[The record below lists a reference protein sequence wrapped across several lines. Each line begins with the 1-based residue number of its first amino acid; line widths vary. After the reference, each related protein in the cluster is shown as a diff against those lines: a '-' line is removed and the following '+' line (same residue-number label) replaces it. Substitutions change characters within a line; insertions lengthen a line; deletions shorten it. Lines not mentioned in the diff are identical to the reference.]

1 MPHVSTMIR
10 VMTVDDHPLVREGL
24 RFMLATSDDLVLVGN
39 AADGGTALQY
49 ISEAQPDVVLLD
61 LRMPGMDGLEALAH
75 IRKTWPQIA
84 VLILTTYDEDELMM
98 RGLQTGASGYL
109 LKESSLETLFNAI
122 RTAARGEM
130 VVQPEMMARILS
142 YTASPIST
150 SPPES
155 LPSYMQLT
163 QREEEVLAGVARG
176 ERSKEIAAHLGI
188 TERTVRAYLTNIYTK
203 LNVDSR
209 ASAVAV
215 AMERGLLLQQRE
227 NNRKSQ

>member
-1 MPHVSTMIR
+1 MSTMIR
-10 VMTVDDHPLVREGL
+10 VMAVDDHPLVREGL
-24 RFMLATSDDLVLVGN
+24 RLMLATSDDLVFVGD
-39 AADGGTALQY
+39 AADGGTALQR
-49 ISEAQPDVVLLD
+49 ISEAQPDVILLD
-61 LRMPGMDGLEALAH
+61 IRMPGMDGLETLAH
-75 IRKTWPQIA
+75 MRQTWPQIA

-98 RGLQTGASGYL
+98 RGLQTGAAGYL
-109 LKESSLETLFNAI
+109 LKESPLETLFNAI

-227 NNRKSQ
+227 KNRKSQ